1 MLAFAAPGDSVEMIV
16 EDITDLRTTEEKLG
30 QAQRMEAVGRLAS
43 EVAVTCNHLLRD
55 VSEDGHQWL
64 DAIAGDS
71 ALRQRGELL
80 LGEVTRAASFLQQIA
95 VYGEQQTSALEP
107 VNVNEVLRGLQP
119 VLKRVAGDD
128 IAFVLPKAPR
138 PIIVDVPAERVERI
152 LVNVAGYA
160 RQRMPKGGRL
170 KVDVARVTVD
180 GKFLAKYPNV
190 RPGAHALITVTEE
203 HSQRASPWQDVDGTE
218 RDANGDAPTSTE
230 KPGVDVGVLLELVGD
245 CGGHLWMAAEPS
257 GNLVLK
263 IHLPQRVSDG
273 LVDPQ
278 TPTPRAVEESTSG
291 RWFGH

>member
-1 MLAFAAPGDSVEMIV
+1 
-16 EDITDLRTTEEKLG
+16 
-30 QAQRMEAVGRLAS
+30 MEAVGRLAS

-64 DAIAGDS
+64 DAIASDS

-80 LGEVTRAASFLQQIA
+80 LGEITRAASYLQQIA

-128 IAFVLPKAPR
+128 ITFVLPKAPR
-138 PIIVDVPAERVERI
+138 PINVDVPAERVERI

-160 RQRMPKGGRL
+160 RQRMPHGGRL
-170 KVDVARVTVD
+170 KIDVARVTVD

-203 HSQRASPWQDVDGTE
+203 NSQTPSPWQDVE
-218 RDANGDAPTSTE
+218 RTDRPGANGGAPSTE

-245 CGGHLWMAAEPS
+245 CGGHLWMSAEPS
-257 GNLVLK
+257 GNMVLK

-273 LVDPQ
+273 LADPQ
-278 TPTPRAVEESTSG
+278 TPTPRPVEERTSG
-291 RWFGH
+291 HWFGH